1 MKRTIL
7 GIIILLAVF
16 ALGMLTGAPRGHSV
30 GEGPALAAPAPA
42 ALAVPMPRRCPNI
55 HEAVHAMEVAMQ
67 DMERAGHNFCGRK
80 REAMESTRRAIHD
93 LREAEN
99 CDRCRE

>member
-7 GIIILLAVF
+7 AVVTLLTVF
-16 ALGMLTGAPRGHSV
+16 ALGMLTGVPRGHSV
-30 GEGPALAAPAPA
+30 GEAPALAAPAPA
-42 ALAVPMPRRCPNI
+42 ALAVPMPNRCPAI
-55 HEAVHAMEVAMQ
+55 HEAVHALEVAMH
-67 DMERAGHNFCGRK
+67 DMEQAGHNFCGRK